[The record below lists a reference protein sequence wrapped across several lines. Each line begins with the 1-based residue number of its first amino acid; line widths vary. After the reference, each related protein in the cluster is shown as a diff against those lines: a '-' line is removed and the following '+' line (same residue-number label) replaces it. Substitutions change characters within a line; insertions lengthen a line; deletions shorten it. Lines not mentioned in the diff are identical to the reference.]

1 MVELSGFA
9 IFTAALR
16 RGGPVLCGCLLL
28 VLAGSLR
35 AADNAQVL
43 RIVSLA
49 PHVTEL
55 LYVAGAGD
63 RLVAA
68 VDFSDWPEA
77 ARKLPRVGNFAR
89 LDIERILALQPDLV
103 VGWKGGNDAGD
114 LERLRRLGLRVHATS
129 STGVAEIAD
138 DIEMLGRLAGT
149 EQAARRA
156 AGELRASLH
165 ALEERYA
172 SRAPVTVFYQIWDR
186 PLMTVSGRH
195 FISDSLRLCGGRNIF
210 AELEPIA
217 PTVSIEAVI
226 ARNPQAIINS
236 ASATNQQAQLESWRR
251 WKELDAVRLGNLYS
265 IPPDIIARPG
275 IRILEGIERL
285 CAALDESR
293 HRITRLK

>member
-1 MVELSGFA
+1 MAELNGFYA
-9 IFTAALR
+9 FSAVLR
-16 RGGPVLCGCLLL
+16 RWGPLLWGCILLL
-28 VLAGSLR
+28 LLAGPLR
-35 AADNAQVL
+35 AAGEAQTL

-63 RLVAA
+63 RLIAA

-103 VGWKGGNDAGD
+103 IGWKGGNDAGD
-114 LERLRRLGLRVHATS
+114 LERLRRLGLRVHVTAS
-129 STGVAEIAD
+129 AGVAEIAD
-138 DIEMLGRLAGT
+138 DIEMLGRLAGS
-149 EQAARRA
+149 EQIARRA
-156 AGELRASLH
+156 ADELRANLQ
-165 ALEERYA
+165 ALEDRYA
-172 SRAPVTVFYQIWDR
+172 SREPVTVFYQIWDR
-186 PLMTVSGRH
+186 PLMTVSGGH

-226 ARNPQAIINS
+226 ARNPRAIINS
-236 ASATNQQAQLESWRR
+236 ASATNQQAQLEYWRR
-251 WKELDAVRLGNLYS
+251 WKELDAVRLDNLYS

-285 CAALDESR
+285 CRALDAAR
-293 HRITRLK
+293 NK

>member
-1 MVELSGFA
+1 LAELNGFYA
-9 IFTAALR
+9 FSAVLR
-16 RGGPVLCGCLLL
+16 RWGPLLWGCILLL
-28 VLAGSLR
+28 LLAGPLR
-35 AADNAQVL
+35 AAGEAQTL

-63 RLVAA
+63 RLIAA

-103 VGWKGGNDAGD
+103 IGWNGGNDAGD
-114 LERLRRLGLRVHATS
+114 LERLRRLGLRVHVTAS
-129 STGVAEIAD
+129 AGVAEIAD
-138 DIEMLGRLAGT
+138 DIEMLGRLAGS
-149 EQAARRA
+149 EQIARRA
-156 AGELRASLH
+156 ADELRANLQ
-165 ALEERYA
+165 ALEDRYA
-172 SRAPVTVFYQIWDR
+172 SREPVTVFYQIWDR
-186 PLMTVSGRH
+186 PLMTVSGGH

-226 ARNPQAIINS
+226 ARNPRAIINS
-236 ASATNQQAQLESWRR
+236 ASATNQQAQLEYWRR
-251 WKELDAVRLGNLYS
+251 WKELDAVRLDNLYS

-285 CAALDESR
+285 CRALDAAR
-293 HRITRLK
+293 NK